1 MCDLGEAYLIQ
12 RSGDNPIIHELFQV
26 GVERLWI
33 IQEGK
38 NAIAMVRSVRST

>member
-1 MCDLGEAYLIQ
+1 MGDLGEAYLIQ
-12 RSGDNPIIHELFQV
+12 GSGDNPVIHELFQV

-38 NAIAMVRSVRST
+38 SAIVMG